1 MRVLFDHCTPY
12 GIARFLVGHQVTA
25 ARRVGW
31 AEFTNGKLLNV
42 AEEAGFDVMVTVDQ
56 NIRYQQNLRG
66 RRIALVVLG
75 QGRWTLVRAVI
86 ETVVAAVN
94 AATAGSYTEVPIP
107 EI

>member
-1 MRVLFDHCTPY
+1 MNDGGPESGLG
-12 GIARFLVGHQVTA
+12 GIHD
-25 ARRVGW
+25 
-31 AEFTNGKLLNV
+31 GKLLNA
-42 AEEAGFDVMVTVDQ
+42 AEEAGFDVMVTGDQ

-75 QGRWTLVRAVI
+75 RGRWTLVRPVI

>member
-1 MRVLFDHCTPY
+1 
-12 GIARFLVGHQVTA
+12 
-25 ARRVGW
+25 
-31 AEFTNGKLLNV
+31 
-42 AEEAGFDVMVTVDQ
+42 MVTVDQ

-66 RRIALVVLG
+66 RRIALVVQG
-75 QGRWTLVRAVI
+75 RGRWTLVRPVI

>member
-12 GIARFLVGHQVTA
+12 GIARFLAGHEVTA
-25 ARRVGW
+25 ARKVGW
-31 AEFTNGKLLNV
+31 AEFANGKLLNA

-75 QGRWTLVRAVI
+75 RG
-86 ETVVAAVN
+86 
-94 AATAGSYTEVPIP
+94 
-107 EI
+107 